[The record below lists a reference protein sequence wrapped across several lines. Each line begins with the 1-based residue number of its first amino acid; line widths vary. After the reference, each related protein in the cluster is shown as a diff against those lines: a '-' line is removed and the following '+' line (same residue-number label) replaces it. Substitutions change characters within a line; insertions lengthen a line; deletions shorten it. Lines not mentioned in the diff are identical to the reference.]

1 MTRSGATRTQHAV
14 RLLALLHHCG
24 DPTGG
29 GDPQSAVRVIRSER
43 RLQALDFWL
52 RNPDYLADAILT
64 AVEAARLPTNRLTTA
79 KALLSDPEPDL
90 RHYPTPKWF
99 FGAYEPVDDA
109 FALLEVYGLA
119 FVRRTGVPPV
129 RRRTQFFLTEA
140 GAAAASE
147 MATTEVLD
155 WYVSQARLVGE
166 VAGNDNGTDLKA
178 RQYAQSEAYADAA
191 WGSTIG
197 SIADQVE
204 ARLNVALAGAA
215 PAHAGEASN
224 EEEA

>member
-1 MTRSGATRTQHAV
+1 MARRGATRTQHAV
-14 RLLALLHHCG
+14 RLLALLYYCG

-29 GDPQSAVRVIRSER
+29 GDPESAVRVIRSER

-64 AVEAARLPTNRLTTA
+64 EIDAGRLPANRLVIA

-119 FVRRTGVPPV
+119 FVRRIGVPPA
-129 RRRTQFFLTEA
+129 RRRTQFFLTEV
-140 GAAAASE
+140 GAAAATE
-147 MATTEVLD
+147 MATTDRV
-155 WYVSQARLVGE
+155 
-166 VAGNDNGTDLKA
+166 
-178 RQYAQSEAYADAA
+178 
-191 WGSTIG
+191 
-197 SIADQVE
+197 
-204 ARLNVALAGAA
+204 
-215 PAHAGEASN
+215 P
-224 EEEA
+224 